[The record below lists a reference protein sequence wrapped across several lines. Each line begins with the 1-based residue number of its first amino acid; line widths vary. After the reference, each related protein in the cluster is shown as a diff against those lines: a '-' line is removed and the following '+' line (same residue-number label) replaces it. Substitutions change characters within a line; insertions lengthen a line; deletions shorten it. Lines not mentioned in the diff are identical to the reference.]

1 MAILS
6 ELLAN
11 LDTNFQIRGLQF
23 EQICKWYLE
32 NDPKYRLELKKV
44 WLWKEWPERWGPDAG
59 IDIVAETFDKKLWAI
74 QAKAYASNYSITK
87 ADVDTFL
94 SESSRQVF
102 SYRLLIAT
110 TNFIGS
116 TAERTLRDQ
125 EKPVGK
131 VLFFDLEKSDLDW
144 PESPESL
151 HAKIH
156 EPKKPLPH
164 QQRAISDV
172 CKGFSD
178 NGRGQLIM
186 ACGTGKT
193 LVSLWVAEKLQSHRT
208 LVLLPSLS
216 LLAQTL
222 REWTANASQKFHF
235 LPVCSDDTVRGED
248 HLIAKTSDLGLPV
261 TTDAKEVAA
270 FLHQPGPIVI
280 FSTYQSSPVIAE
292 AFTVDNTPVFD
303 IAIADEAH
311 RCAGLASG
319 SFATIL
325 DSTAIKARHR
335 LFMTA
340 TPRYFTDRIQREA
353 DQLDFEIASM
363 DDTSKF
369 GKVFHL
375 LSFSDAIK
383 QDLLC
388 NYRVVIIGV
397 DDDTYRRYAEYGRF
411 VTTDG
416 KKITDARTLA
426 SQIAIAK
433 AMHKYNLRRV
443 ISFHSRIKKAK
454 DFSKELPEV
463 INWMPDNLRPNGNF
477 WSAHVSGE
485 MPSGH
490 RDALLDRFRH
500 LGDDERGLIANA
512 RCLGEGVDIPTLDGV
527 AFIDPRHS
535 QVDIVQAVG
544 RAIRKAPDKKIGTI
558 VLPVFIEPTE
568 DPEKALDGS
577 AFRPVWD
584 VLKALR
590 AHDTALGE
598 TLDLLRTQLGQFG
611 KTTTSFP
618 EKLIVDLP
626 ITVGKSFAESLYIK
640 AVERSTTSWEFFFGL
655 LEQYIQHNGTTMIQR
670 KYITRNGDRLGIWV
684 AVQQQAFRKGKLSR
698 DRQQALEQLPGWVW
712 EHSEALWQEGFKY
725 LREYYQQ
732 KGHTNIP
739 KNYVT
744 EDNYNLGTWV
754 RRQWTAY
761 EKGKLSLEQQQVLE
775 QLPGWVW
782 GPKTDPPR
790 WQQWFD
796 RLRQFVER
804 NGHSSVP
811 LNYQTE
817 DGYFLDTW
825 VQNQRQAYKYNR
837 LSLERRQ
844 ALEQLPGWVWTRK
857 SKRTPDPQPK
867 NKLTPDPQYWQ
878 RWFDRLRQ
886 FVEHEHST
894 NVPQKYV
901 TEDNYNLGS
910 WVAAQRAAYP
920 KGKLSLERQQA
931 LEQLP
936 GWVWAPNKRMP
947 DQRWQEWFNRL
958 RQFVEREHS
967 TNVPTKYVTEDN
979 YNLGKWVQAQRT
991 AYKTGNLPLERQQ
1004 ALEQL
1009 LGWAW
1014 GNRRKSYTWN
1024 ECYNYLYK
1032 YIKREGSSNVQ
1043 GNYKTEEDFNLGKW
1057 VSTQRAKYNQGK
1069 LPMKEQRLLERF
1081 PEWSW
1086 RVHTATWV
1094 ERFKR
1099 LCEYVKRE
1107 GNARVPASYVEKDG
1121 FKLGLWVMSQREM
1134 YKHQRLSRKRQKILE
1149 QLPGWVWRPR
1159 EEQKGFTKNKNWS
1172 ERLKRLREYSAQNA
1186 HACVPANY
1194 VTEDGFKL
1202 GTWVRDQRYEHKKEN
1217 LSKEQ
1222 EQALEQLPGWV
1233 WNAIEKYGFRK
1244 NSASWMKYFERL
1256 CKYVELKGNSCVP
1269 YNYVAENGLRLGLW
1283 VVVQR
1288 TIHKKGKLSA
1298 ERQKM
1303 LEGLLGWTW
1312 DPFALAW
1319 TEGLQRLQKFI
1330 EREGHTVVP
1339 TSYFTEDGF
1348 RLGCWVGAQRTA
1360 YKKGKLSLE
1369 RQRSLEQLP
1378 GWKWAMRKTS
1388 T

>member
-1 MAILS
+1 MATLS

-23 EQICKWYLE
+23 EHVCKWYLE
-32 NDPKYRLELKKV
+32 NDPKYRLDLRKV
-44 WLWKEWPERWGPDAG
+44 WLWREWPGRLGPDAG
-59 IDIVAETFDKKLWAI
+59 IDLVAETFDNKLWAI
-74 QAKAYASNYSITK
+74 QAKAYAPAYYITK

-116 TAERTLRDQ
+116 TAERTLHDQ

-156 EPKKPLPH
+156 EPKKPRPH

-172 CKGFSD
+172 CQGFSD

-193 LVSLWVAEKLQSHRT
+193 LVSLWVAEKLQSQRT
-208 LVLLPSLS
+208 LILLPSLS

-222 REWTANASQKFHF
+222 REWTANASQQFRF

-270 FLHQPGPIVI
+270 FLRQPGPIVI

-292 AFTVDNTPVFD
+292 AFNVDDAPVFD
-303 IAIADEAH
+303 LAIADEAH

-319 SFATIL
+319 PFSTIL
-325 DSTAIKARHR
+325 NARAIRTKYR

-340 TPRYFTDRIQREA
+340 TPRYFTDRVQREA

-416 KKITDARTLA
+416 KKITNARTLA

-454 DFSKELPEV
+454 DFSNELTEV

-477 WSAHVSGE
+477 WSVHVSGE

-544 RAIRKAPDKKIGTI
+544 RAIRKAPDKKVGTI

-590 AHDTALGE
+590 AHDAALGE

-611 KTTTSFP
+611 KTITSFP

-655 LEQYIQHNGTTMIQR
+655 LELYIQHNGTTIVPVN
-670 KYITRNGDRLGIWV
+670 YINRNGDRLGSWV
-684 AVQQQAFRKGKLSR
+684 TAQRQTFKKGKLSR
-698 DRQQALEQLPGWVW
+698 DRQRYLEQLPGWVW
-712 EHSEALWQEGFKY
+712 DHSEALWQEGFKY

-732 KGHTNIP
+732 KSHTDVP
-739 KNYVT
+739 TNYVT
-744 EDNYNLGTWV
+744 EDDYNLGTWV
-754 RRQWTAY
+754 QHQRRTY
-761 EKGKLSLEQQQVLE
+761 EKGKLSLERQQVFE
-775 QLPGWVW
+775 QLSGWVW
-782 GPKTDPPR
+782 KPKNKRSPDSQK
-790 WQQWFD
+790 WQEWFN
-796 RLRQFVER
+796 RLRQFVELK
-804 NGHSSVP
+804 GHSSVP
-811 LNYQTE
+811 QNYQTE
-817 DGYFLDTW
+817 DGYSLGLW
-825 VQNQRQAYKYNR
+825 VQSQQTTHKTGK
-837 LSLERRQ
+837 LSLERQ
-844 ALEQLPGWVWTRK
+844 HALEQLPGWVWT
-857 SKRTPDPQPK
+857 SKGKRPPDSQRWQQWLNRLRQFVEHEHSTEIPTNYRTEDGYYNLSTWVQHQRLTYQKGKLSLERQQALEQIPGWVWKPK
-867 NKLTPDPQYWQ
+867 IKLTPDPQYWQ

-886 FVEHEHST
+886 FVE
-894 NVPQKYV
+894 
-901 TEDNYNLGS
+901 
-910 WVAAQRAAYP
+910 
-920 KGKLSLERQQA
+920 
-931 LEQLP
+931 
-936 GWVWAPNKRMP
+936 
-947 DQRWQEWFNRL
+947 
-958 RQFVEREHS
+958 REHS
-967 TNVPTKYVTEDN
+967 TN
-979 YNLGKWVQAQRT
+979 
-991 AYKTGNLPLERQQ
+991 
-1004 ALEQL
+1004 
-1009 LGWAW
+1009 
-1014 GNRRKSYTWN
+1014 
-1024 ECYNYLYK
+1024 
-1032 YIKREGSSNVQ
+1032 
-1043 GNYKTEEDFNLGKW
+1043 
-1057 VSTQRAKYNQGK
+1057 
-1069 LPMKEQRLLERF
+1069 
-1081 PEWSW
+1081 
-1086 RVHTATWV
+1086 
-1094 ERFKR
+1094 
-1099 LCEYVKRE
+1099 
-1107 GNARVPASYVEKDG
+1107 
-1121 FKLGLWVMSQREM
+1121 
-1134 YKHQRLSRKRQKILE
+1134 
-1149 QLPGWVWRPR
+1149 
-1159 EEQKGFTKNKNWS
+1159 
-1172 ERLKRLREYSAQNA
+1172 
-1186 HACVPANY
+1186 VPANY
-1194 VTEDGFKL
+1194 VTEDDYNL
-1202 GTWVRDQRYEHKKEN
+1202 GTWVKSQR
-1217 LSKEQ
+1217 Q
-1222 EQALEQLPGWV
+1222 
-1233 WNAIEKYGFRK
+1233 
-1244 NSASWMKYFERL
+1244 
-1256 CKYVELKGNSCVP
+1256 
-1269 YNYVAENGLRLGLW
+1269 
-1283 VVVQR
+1283 
-1288 TIHKKGKLSA
+1288 
-1298 ERQKM
+1298 
-1303 LEGLLGWTW
+1303 
-1312 DPFALAW
+1312 
-1319 TEGLQRLQKFI
+1319 
-1330 EREGHTVVP
+1330 
-1339 TSYFTEDGF
+1339 
-1348 RLGCWVGAQRTA
+1348 A

-1369 RQRSLEQLP
+1369 RQRALEQLP
-1378 GWKWAMRKTS
+1378 GWVWGYENKRMTTTGKIKRSISPDPQLWQQGFMRLRQFAKREGHLNVPGNYKTEDGFNLGQWVRNQRSKYSIGKLSMKQQILLEKIPQWIWSINRATWVRNFKRLSEYVKREGNARVPVSYVEKDGFKLGQWVMSQREIYKHQRLFRERQRMLEQLLGWVWRPRKDHQRNEGGKSPTEQQKGFTTGWAKSLERLHKYSVDEGHACVPSNYVTEDGYKLGTWVRPALSTRKRKKEVIQRTGASSRATAGLDMERSKWQKGRKTLVEKYALVES
-1388 T
+1388 I